1 MNMTRSGSF
10 EEAWT
15 RLTEWLAVM
24 APESLAAVRP
34 AVATEGLSL
43 ELSELYAQCDGT
55 LPTEAGRFLL
65 SGCGLLGRDEALA
78 LRARLVSLVDGPD
91 VEANWWRLD
100 WVPWAANH
108 DGASCLFVDSGPGPG
123 RGSVG
128 YFFQET
134 GGEAQL
140 WPSLTVFLVAMT
152 EALEEGTPFFGE
164 APVLHGGA
172 LGWD

>member
-1 MNMTRSGSF
+1 MTRNDSF
-10 EEAWT
+10 GEAWT

-34 AVATEGLSL
+34 AVAREGLPQ

-55 LPTEAGRFLL
+55 LPTEAGRFLV
-65 SGCGLLGRDEALA
+65 SGCGFLGMDEAMA

-91 VEANWWRLD
+91 VEANWWGLD

-108 DGASCLFVDSGPGPG
+108 DGASCLFVDTGPGPG
-123 RGSVG
+123 RGTVG

-140 WPSLTVFLVAMT
+140 WPSLTAFLVAL
-152 EALEEGTPFFGE
+152 ADAVEEGTPFFGGT
-164 APVLHGGA
+164 PVVHGGA

>member
-1 MNMTRSGSF
+1 MTKNDSF
-10 EEAWT
+10 GEAWT

-34 AVATEGLSL
+34 AVVREDLPR
-43 ELSELYAQCDGT
+43 ELSELYAHCDGT
-55 LPTEAGRFLL
+55 LPTEAGRFLV

-91 VEANWWRLD
+91 VEADWWRLD

-108 DGASCLFVDSGPGPG
+108 DGASCLFIDTGPGPG

-140 WPSLTVFLVAMT
+140 WPSLTAFLVALVD
-152 EALEEGTPFFGE
+152 AVEEGTPFFGE
-164 APVLHGGA
+164 TPVVHGDV

>member
-1 MNMTRSGSF
+1 MTRNGSF
-10 EEAWT
+10 GETWA

-34 AVATEGLSL
+34 PVAREGILP
-43 ELSELYAQCDGT
+43 ELGELYAHCDGT
-55 LPTEAGRFLL
+55 LPTEAGRFLV
-65 SGCGLLGRDEALA
+65 SGCGLLSVEESVS

-91 VEANWWRLD
+91 VEADWWRLD

-108 DGASCLFVDSGPGPG
+108 DGASCLFVDTGPGPG
-123 RGSVG
+123 RGAIG
-128 YFFQET
+128 YFFQES

-140 WPSLTVFLVAMT
+140 WPSLTAFLVAL
-152 EALEEGTPFFGE
+152 ADAVEEGTSFVGE
-164 APVLHGGA
+164 TPVVNGGA